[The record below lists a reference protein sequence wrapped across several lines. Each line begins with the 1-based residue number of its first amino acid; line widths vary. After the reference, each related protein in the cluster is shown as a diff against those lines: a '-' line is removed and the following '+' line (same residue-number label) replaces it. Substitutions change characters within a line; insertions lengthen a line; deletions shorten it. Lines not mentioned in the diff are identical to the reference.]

1 MGELEERLNAVLNDP
16 EELAR
21 VTRLASQLMGTG
33 APASDGNNGL
43 ASALSQLA
51 GSGGDGMNGIASA
64 LSQLTGQSGG
74 TPDLTDALRGIVG
87 STGKSAPLAE
97 ALCPYLD
104 EGRAAKL
111 RRALRLSSVAALA
124 LRAFRE
130 GDYGI

>member
-21 VTRLASQLMGTG
+21 VTRLASQLMGQSG
-33 APASDGNNGL
+33 APASDGNNG
-43 ASALSQLA
+43 
-51 GSGGDGMNGIASA
+51 IASA
-64 LSQLTGQSGG
+64 LSQLMGQSGG
-74 TPDLTDALRGIVG
+74 APDLSDALRGIVG

>member
-1 MGELEERLNAVLNDP
+1 MSELEERLNAVLNDP

-21 VTRLASQLMGTG
+21 VTRLASQLMGQSG

-51 GSGGDGMNGIASA
+51 GSGGDGIASA

-111 RRALRLSSVAALA
+111 RRALRISSVAALA